1 MNDESQIRDELAR
14 QHAMVEEHHRLI
26 RGLRRRLV
34 LERVVFIG
42 FIAVLLVVI
51 WRIAGPR
58 QPAVIQVNGKHLATV
73 ASKRVAEEV
82 IAWVMREQAGEAAP
96 FARFREKV
104 TVVPV
109 PPRSAGRIMPA
120 NEARAKLAE
129 RAEAIVRGYGV
140 YVDGRLGAVLPTKK
154 QAERTGQEAQIK
166 FARRGSQRLTTSF
179 RESVTFKPVTVK
191 PNQVV
196 LSTRA
201 AVDEL
206 TKPRGKPRMYVVKAG
221 DTAWQIA
228 DRHGLTLEDL
238 ERQNP
243 GRDLNHI
250 RIDEELS
257 LGPAKPML
265 TVVAV
270 EERRIVK
277 RIPHRVVAIPTTDIA
292 GGRRKVIQ
300 EGRDGQEVSIVRNTY
315 HNGLLV
321 KEELISKQIEQ
332 APVAEKVLVGR

>member
-1 MNDESQIRDELAR
+1 MNESEIRDELAR

-26 RGLRRRLV
+26 RALRRRLV
-34 LERVVFIG
+34 LERLFFIG
-42 FIAVLLVVI
+42 VIAVLLVVI
-51 WRIAGPR
+51 WRIAGPQR
-58 QPAVIQVNGKHLATV
+58 PAVIQVNGKHLATV

-82 IAWVMREQAGEAAP
+82 IAEVKEEEAGEAARY
-96 FARFREKV
+96 ARFREKV
-104 TVVPV
+104 AVVTV
-109 PPRSAGRIMPA
+109 PPRSTGRIMPA
-120 NEARAKLAE
+120 DEARAKLAE
-129 RAEAIVRGYGV
+129 RVQVVVRGYGV
-140 YVDGRLGAVLPTKK
+140 YVDGRLGVTLPTKK
-154 QAERTGQEAQIK
+154 QAERTVQEAQIK

-179 RESVTFKPVTVK
+179 RESVTIKQVTVK

-196 LSTRA
+196 LKTRA

-206 TKPRGKPRMYVVKAG
+206 TKRRGKPQTYVVRAG

-238 ERQNP
+238 ERENP
-243 GRDLNHI
+243 DRDLN
-250 RIDEELS
+250 RIGIGERLA

-277 RIPHRVVAIPTTDIA
+277 RIPHRIVAIPTTDIA

-300 EGRDGQEVSIVRNTY
+300 QGKDGQEVSIVRNTY

-321 KEELISKQIEQ
+321 KEELVSRRIER
-332 APVAEKVLVGR
+332 APVPEKVLVGR